1 MPTIALLTLNG
12 HSYDV
17 RLLNQCFGLLI
28 G

>member
-12 HSYDV
+12 HSYV
-17 RLLNQCFGLLI
+17 VKLLNQCFGLFI